1 MKLQSD
7 DAHAPY
13 TSMAEGEESSSFG
26 TPVFPPL
33 MEVKLGP
40 VKKSWVT
47 TTFYETVVTV
57 ESASKLL
64 CLPKQSHRRVIRD
77 SSQSTSSPPP
87 RSRTAQIKDT

>member
-40 VKKSWVT
+40 VKKSWV